1 MSFWLTLVSLEAALF
16 SIALELCTANKDPLV
31 RCSPPEFIMNIRVNA
46 PLVFQGVLLFVLL
59 CCCPAGSATLSDPFD
74 VREAT
79 IDGIHNALFTGLTTC
94 REVVSAY
101 LARIE
106 AFNPAINAIT
116 ALNPEALSV
125 ADSIDL
131 QISQGNTTGPLLCI
145 PVLVKD
151 NYDAVPMNTTG
162 SCLAL
167 ADNRPTEDAPT
178 VKALKAAGAIMLGKT
193 NLHELAL
200 EGLSVSSLGGQTLN
214 PYDQTRTPGGSSG
227 GSGAAVAANLAVFA
241 TGTDTVNSLRSPA
254 ASNSLFSFR
263 PTRGLISRAGV
274 IPISFTQDA
283 VGAMARTVRDLAVA
297 MTVMAGAGYDP
308 RDNAT
313 ASIPPEVVGRDYV
326 AALRGGPELKGLR
339 VGLLQGFFNFTDLAE
354 TTPVNEV
361 MESMVNRLKAAG
373 VDVVNITET
382 VYNATAISSALDV
395 QSYEYRELLD
405 EYLAGPSL
413 VGDKPATFEDLYA
426 SGKFLVIPNQYSF
439 VNTSLSSSTSNTSYF
454 TTQRGIQN
462 LTNTLHKTFSTNR
475 VDALIYPE
483 QKNLVVKLASPSQS
497 GRNGI
502 LAALTGSPV
511 VVVPAGF
518 SAPSTDAPIGV
529 PIGVEILGLPW
540 SEDRLLS
547 IAQQI
552 SELAPVR
559 RMPILANG
567 TVEVTEYGSVPSVT
581 PLANIPSAY
590 PVGRLG

>member
-1 MSFWLTLVSLEAALF
+1 
-16 SIALELCTANKDPLV
+16 
-31 RCSPPEFIMNIRVNA
+31 MNSRANA
-46 PLVFQGVLLFVLL
+46 PLMFQSVLLLLLL
-59 CCCPAGSATLSDPFD
+59 CFCPAGSAALNDPFD

-101 LARIE
+101 VARVE

-125 ADSIDL
+125 ADSVDA
-131 QISQGNTTGPLLCI
+131 QISQGNTTGTLLCI
-145 PVLVKD
+145 PVFVKD

-167 ADNRPTEDAPT
+167 ADNEPTEDAPT
-178 VKALKAAGAIMLGKT
+178 VKALKGAGAIILGKT

-214 PYDQTRTPGGSSG
+214 PYDRTRTPGGSSG
-227 GSGAAVAANLAVFA
+227 GSGAAVAASLAVFA

-274 IPISFTQDA
+274 IPISYSQDA

-297 MTVMAGAGYDP
+297 MTVMAGVGYDP
-308 RDNAT
+308 HDNAT
-313 ASIPPEVVGRDYV
+313 ASIPPDVVGRDYV
-326 AALRGGPELKGLR
+326 AALRGGPGFKGLR
-339 VGLLQGFFNFTDLAE
+339 FGLVQGFFNLTDSAE

-361 MESMVNRLKAAG
+361 MASMVARLRVAG
-373 VDVVNITET
+373 VDVVNITEA

-395 QSYEYRELLD
+395 QAYEYRELLN
-405 EYLAGPSL
+405 EYLAGPNL
-413 VGDKPATFEDLYA
+413 TGDKPATFEDLYT
-426 SGKFLVIPNQYSF
+426 SGKFLVIPSQYSF
-439 VNTSLSSSTSNTSYF
+439 VNKSFISSTSNSSYF
-454 TTQRGIQN
+454 TAQRGIQN
-462 LTNTLHKTFSTNR
+462 LANTLQKTFSTNR
-475 VDALIYPE
+475 LDAQ
-483 QKNLVVKLASPSQS
+483 QKNLVVKVGSPSQS

-518 SAPSTDAPIGV
+518 SGPSADAPIGV
-529 PIGVEILGLPW
+529 PIGMEILGLPW
-540 SEDRLLS
+540 SEARLLN

-552 SELAPVR
+552 SELMPVR
-559 RMPILANG
+559 KMPVLANG
-567 TVEVTEYGSVPSVT
+567 TVEITEYENVPTVT
-581 PLANIPSAY
+581 PLANIPAAY
-590 PVGRLG
+590 SVGKLS

>member
-1 MSFWLTLVSLEAALF
+1 MDNHA
-16 SIALELCTANKDPLV
+16 
-31 RCSPPEFIMNIRVNA
+31 NA
-46 PLVFQGVLLFVLL
+46 PPIFRRILLFLLL
-59 CCCPAGSATLSDPFD
+59 CFCSAGSAALNGPFD

-94 REVVSAY
+94 REIVSSY
-101 LARIE
+101 LTRIE
-106 AFNPAINAIT
+106 AFDPVINAIT

-125 ADSIDL
+125 ADSIDV

-145 PVLVKD
+145 PVFVKD
-151 NYDAVPMNTTG
+151 NYDAVPMNSTG

-167 ADNRPTEDAPT
+167 AGNKPTEDAPT
-178 VKALKAAGAIMLGKT
+178 VKALKNAGAIILGKT

-283 VGAMARTVRDLAVA
+283 VGAMARTVKDLALA
-297 MTVMAGAGYDP
+297 MTVMAGVGYDP
-308 RDNAT
+308 RDNTT
-313 ASIPPEVVGRDYV
+313 ASVPPDVAGKDYV
-326 AALRGGPELKGLR
+326 ASLRGGPRLKGLR
-339 VGLLQGFFNFTDLAE
+339 VGLLQGFFNFTDSAE

-361 MESMVNRLKAAG
+361 MASMVTRLKVAG

-382 VYNATAISSALDV
+382 VYNATAISSVLDV
-395 QSYEYRELLD
+395 QAYEYRELLN
-405 EYLAGPSL
+405 EYLAGPNL
-413 VGDKPATFEDLYA
+413 TGDKPATFEELYT

-439 VNTSLSSSTSNTSYF
+439 VNSSFVSSTSNASYF
-454 TTQRGIQN
+454 TAQRGVQN
-462 LTNTLHKTFSTNR
+462 LANTLQKTFSTNR
-475 VDALIYPE
+475 LDALIYPE
-483 QKNLVVKLASPSQS
+483 QKNLVVKVGSPSQS

-518 SAPSTDAPIGV
+518 SAPSADAPIGV
-529 PIGVEILGLPW
+529 PIGMEILGLPW
-540 SEDRLLS
+540 SEGRLLS

-559 RMPILANG
+559 RMPVLANG
-567 TVEVTEYGSVPSVT
+567 TVEVTEYEGVPSVT
-581 PLANIPSAY
+581 PLANIPDAY
-590 PVGRLG
+590 PVGRLS

>member
-1 MSFWLTLVSLEAALF
+1 MDSQAHASLML
-16 SIALELCTANKDPLV
+16 L
-31 RCSPPEFIMNIRVNA
+31 R
-46 PLVFQGVLLFVLL
+46 VLLFLLL
-59 CCCPAGSATLSDPFD
+59 CLCPAGSAALSDGLD

-79 IDGIHNALFTGLTTC
+79 IDGIHNSLFTGLTTC

-106 AFNPAINAIT
+106 ALNPTINALT
-116 ALNPEALSV
+116 ALNPEALSM

-145 PVLVKD
+145 PILVKD
-151 NYDAVPMNTTG
+151 NYDAVPMATTG

-167 ADNRPTEDAPT
+167 ADNRPNEDAPT
-178 VKALKAAGAIMLGKT
+178 VKALKEAGAIVLGKT

-274 IPISFTQDA
+274 VPISYTQDA

-297 MTVMAGAGYDP
+297 MTVMAGAGLDS

-326 AALRGGPELKGLR
+326 AALREGPRLKGLR
-339 VGLLQGFFNFTDLAE
+339 LGLIQGFSNFTSSDE
-354 TTPVNEV
+354 TTPVNEA
-361 MESMVNRLKAAG
+361 MALMVAKLQTAG
-373 VDVVNITET
+373 VDVVNINEAI
-382 VYNATAISSALDV
+382 YNATAISSALDV
-395 QSYEYRELLD
+395 QAYEYRELLN
-405 EYLAGPSL
+405 EYLAGPAL
-413 VGDKPATFEDLYA
+413 TGDKPATFEDLYD
-426 SGKFLVIPNQYSF
+426 SGKFLVIPSQYSF
-439 VNTSLSSSTSNTSYF
+439 INKSRVSSTSTISYF
-454 TTQRGIQN
+454 TAQRGIQN
-462 LTNTLHKTFSTNR
+462 LTNALQRTFSTNKL
-475 VDALIYPE
+475 DALIYPE
-483 QKNLVVKLASPSQS
+483 QKNLVVKLGSPSQS

-518 SAPSTDAPIGV
+518 SAPSEDAPIGV
-529 PIGVEILGLPW
+529 PIGMEILGLPW
-540 SEDRLLS
+540 SEGRLLS

-552 SELAPVR
+552 GELAPVR
-559 RMPILANG
+559 RMPSFANG
-567 TVEVTEYGSVPSVT
+567 TVEVSEYESVPTVT
-581 PLANIPSAY
+581 PLANIPAAY
-590 PVGRLG
+590 SVGRLT

>member
-1 MSFWLTLVSLEAALF
+1 MLLKL
-16 SIALELCTANKDPLV
+16 
-31 RCSPPEFIMNIRVNA
+31 
-46 PLVFQGVLLFVLL
+46 LLFLL
-59 CCCPAGSATLSDPFD
+59 LYFCPAGSAALSDALD
-74 VREAT
+74 IREAT
-79 IDGIHNALFTGLTTC
+79 IDGIHNALLTGLTTC

-101 LARIE
+101 LARIDF
-106 AFNPAINAIT
+106 FNPTINAII

-125 ADSIDL
+125 ADSMDL

-145 PVLVKD
+145 PILVKD
-151 NYDAVPMNTTG
+151 NYDAVPMATTG

-167 ADNRPTEDAPT
+167 ADNRPSEDAPT
-178 VKALKAAGAIMLGKT
+178 ARALKDAGAIILGKT

-227 GSGAAVAANLAVFA
+227 GSGAAVAANLAVLA

-274 IPISFTQDA
+274 VPISYTQDA

-297 MTVMAGAGYDP
+297 MTVMAGAGSDS

-326 AALRGGPELKGLR
+326 AALREGSRLKGLR
-339 VGLLQGFFNFTDLAE
+339 LGLIQGFSNFTSSEE
-354 TTPVNEV
+354 TTPVNEA
-361 MESMVNRLKAAG
+361 MALMVAKLRTAG
-373 VDVVNITET
+373 VDVVNVTEAI
-382 VYNATAISSALDV
+382 YNATAISSALDV
-395 QSYEYRELLD
+395 QAYEYRELLN
-405 EYLAGPSL
+405 EYLAGPDL
-413 VGDKPATFEDLYA
+413 TGDKPATFEDLYE

-439 VNTSLSSSTSNTSYF
+439 INTSRVSSTSNTSYF
-454 TTQRGIQN
+454 TAQRGIQN
-462 LTNTLHKTFSTNR
+462 LTNALQRTFSTYKL
-475 VDALIYPE
+475 DALIYPE
-483 QKNLVVKLASPSQS
+483 QKNLVVKLGSPSQS

-518 SAPSTDAPIGV
+518 SAPSEDAPIGV
-529 PIGVEILGLPW
+529 PIGMEVLGLPW
-540 SEDRLLS
+540 SEGRLLS

-552 SELAPVR
+552 GELAPVR
-559 RMPILANG
+559 RMPSFANG
-567 TVEVTEYGSVPSVT
+567 TVEVSEYESVPEVT
-581 PLANIPSAY
+581 PLANIPAAY
-590 PVGRLG
+590 SVGRLS

>member
-1 MSFWLTLVSLEAALF
+1 M
-16 SIALELCTANKDPLV
+16 
-31 RCSPPEFIMNIRVNA
+31 
-46 PLVFQGVLLFVLL
+46 LLFLL
-59 CCCPAGSATLSDPFD
+59 LGFCPAGLASLNDQFD

-116 ALNPEALSV
+116 VLNQGALSV
-125 ADSIDL
+125 ADSVDV

-151 NYDAVPMNTTG
+151 NYDAVPMATTG
-162 SCLAL
+162 SCIAL

-178 VKALKAAGAIMLGKT
+178 VRALKGAGAIILGKT

-274 IPISFTQDA
+274 IPISYTQDA

-297 MTVMAGAGYDP
+297 LTVMAGAGYDP

-313 ASIPPEVVGRDYV
+313 ASIPPEVVDRDYV
-326 AALRGGPELKGLR
+326 AALRGGPGLKGLR
-339 VGLLQGFFNFTDLAE
+339 VGLVQGFFNFTESAE
-354 TTPVNEV
+354 TTSVNEV
-361 MESMVNRLKAAG
+361 MASMVARLKEAG
-373 VDVVNITET
+373 VDVVNITEA
-382 VYNATAISSALDV
+382 VYNATAISSSLDV
-395 QSYEYRELLD
+395 QAYEYRELLN
-405 EYLAGPSL
+405 EYLAGPDL
-413 VGDKPATFEDLYA
+413 VGDKPATFEDLYT
-426 SGKFLVIPNQYSF
+426 SGDFLVIPNQYSF
-439 VNTSLSSSTSNTSYF
+439 VNSSLVSSTSNASYF
-454 TTQRGIQN
+454 TAQRGIQN
-462 LTNTLHKTFSTNR
+462 LANTLQKTFYTNKL
-475 VDALIYPE
+475 DALIYPE
-483 QKNLVVKLASPSQS
+483 QKNLVVKVGSPSQS

-518 SAPSTDAPIGV
+518 SAPSADAPIGV
-529 PIGVEILGLPW
+529 PVGMEILGLPW
-540 SEDRLLS
+540 SEARLLN

-552 SELAPVR
+552 SELTHVR
-559 RMPILANG
+559 RMPVLANG
-567 TVEVTEYGSVPSVT
+567 TVEVTKYESVPTVT
-581 PLANIPSAY
+581 PLANIPAAY
-590 PVGRLG
+590 PVGRLS

>member
-1 MSFWLTLVSLEAALF
+1 MGNHANALPKF
-16 SIALELCTANKDPLV
+16 RRMLPFL
-31 RCSPPEFIMNIRVNA
+31 
-46 PLVFQGVLLFVLL
+46 LL
-59 CCCPAGSATLSDPFD
+59 CFGPAGSAALNGPFD

-94 REVVSAY
+94 REIVSSY

-106 AFNPAINAIT
+106 AFDPTINAIT
-116 ALNPEALSV
+116 TLNPEALSV
-125 ADSIDL
+125 ADGIDV

-145 PVLVKD
+145 PVFVKD

-167 ADNRPTEDAPT
+167 AENKPTEDAPT
-178 VKALKAAGAIMLGKT
+178 VKALKDAGAIILGKT

-274 IPISFTQDA
+274 IPISYTQDA
-283 VGAMARTVRDLAVA
+283 VGAMARTVRDLALA
-297 MTVMAGAGYDP
+297 MTVMAGVGYDP
-308 RDNAT
+308 RDNTT
-313 ASIPPEVVGRDYV
+313 ASAPPEVAGRDYV
-326 AALRGGPELKGLR
+326 AALRAGPELKGLR
-339 VGLLQGFFNFTDLAE
+339 VGLLQGFFNFTDSAE

-361 MESMVNRLKAAG
+361 MASMVTKLKVAG
-373 VDVVNITET
+373 ADVVNITET
-382 VYNATAISSALDV
+382 VYNATAISSTLDV
-395 QSYEYRELLD
+395 QAYEYRELLN
-405 EYLAGPSL
+405 EYLAGPDL
-413 VGDKPATFEDLYA
+413 TGDKPATFEELYT

-439 VNTSLSSSTSNTSYF
+439 VNSSFVSSTSNTSYF
-454 TTQRGIQN
+454 TAQRGIQN
-462 LTNTLHKTFSTNR
+462 LANTLQKTFSTNKL
-475 VDALIYPE
+475 DALIYPE
-483 QKNLVVKLASPSQS
+483 QKNLVVKVGSPSQS

-518 SAPSTDAPIGV
+518 SAPSADAPIGV
-529 PIGVEILGLPW
+529 PIGMEILGLPW
-540 SEDRLLS
+540 SEGRLLS

-559 RMPILANG
+559 RMPVLANG
-567 TVEVTEYGSVPSVT
+567 TVEVTEYEGVPSVT
-581 PLANIPSAY
+581 PLTNIPDAY
-590 PVGRLG
+590 PVGRLS